1 MLGGLTMCEV
11 SVDDGEQRSEQNE
24 GDRNRCD
31 DRNNKAENW
40 VQNEM
45 TDGHKKLE
53 QRMGHRLVFKL
64 DSEQADGWS
73 QHVEQKLARRLGAKQ
88 IDESQHRVSWASRGS
103 QIGQKMRTNHVWNRH
118 GSVHSGASKASSNT
132 RVQMSLG
139 RGSQSTVLDGWQV
152 CLRGTRVD
160 ACLCPKIQKANS

>member
-24 GDRNRCD
+24 GDTNRCD
-31 DRNNKAENW
+31 DRNDKAENW

-53 QRMGHRLVFKL
+53 QKMGHRLVFKL

-73 QHVEQKLARRLGAKQ
+73 QHLEQKLARRLGAKQ
-88 IDESQHRVSWASRGS
+88 IDESQHRVSWPWESDRTEDADKSRLESTRQRAQWCQQGIQQHDGTDVTGTRKPEYSTRRLAS
-103 QIGQKMRTNHVWNRH
+103 
-118 GSVHSGASKASSNT
+118 
-132 RVQMSLG
+132 L
-139 RGSQSTVLDGWQV
+139 
-152 CLRGTRVD
+152 LRGTRVD